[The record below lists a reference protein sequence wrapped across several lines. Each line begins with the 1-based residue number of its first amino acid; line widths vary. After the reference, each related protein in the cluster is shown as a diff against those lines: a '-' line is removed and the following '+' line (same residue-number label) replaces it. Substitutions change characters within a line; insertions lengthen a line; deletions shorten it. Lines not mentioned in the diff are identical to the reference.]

1 MHGLGGRRRK
11 LASRSLPRHDR
22 LDGRPLGQRESEV
35 RKVRKRVLALAVGLL
50 LVASLAIQLVP
61 YGRAHDNPPVISEP
75 QWDSPRTREL
85 FFTTCGDCHSN
96 ETRWPW
102 YSNIAPISWLVQRD
116 VDEGRAACN
125 VSEWG
130 QAKQDCGD
138 SAETLAGGSMPP
150 RSYVL
155 LHPSAPRRGGAGC
168 AHSGA
173 PRHVRRRRRKA

>member
-1 MHGLGGRRRK
+1 M
-11 LASRSLPRHDR
+11 
-22 LDGRPLGQRESEV
+22 
-35 RKVRKRVLALAVGLL
+35 LALAVGPL

-85 FFTTCGDCHSN
+85 FFRTCGDCHSN

-138 SAETLAGGSMPP
+138 SAETLAEGSMPP

-155 LHPSAPRRGGAGC
+155 LHPSARPDAAERDALIQGLLATFGGEDEKRESSSRR
-168 AHSGA
+168 
-173 PRHVRRRRRKA
+173 